1 MDSNCSGDPKTP
13 ARSGGF
19 EDAAVPWGGLAA
31 LDDEGLLALYL
42 RRRLSPTAARRVAAD
57 LLRRFDGVCRLAAA
71 DTSELERIK
80 DLDPAG
86 VQDLRLLWAM
96 SVRLSRAA
104 ASHRPALSSWTAVVA
119 YARTAL
125 AGLPRE
131 QFRTLYLDRRN
142 FLIRDEFV
150 AEGSVDHAP
159 VYPREIIRRG
169 LELSASA
176 LILVHNHPSGD
187 PTPSRADIEM
197 TRRIVEA
204 AKVFDLQVHDHI
216 VVGRGGTASF
226 RTLGLL

>member
-1 MDSNCSGDPKTP
+1 MQPNWPGDPKAP
-13 ARSGGF
+13 SSSGP
-19 EDAAVPWGGLAA
+19 EDAAASWDGLAA
-31 LDDEGLLALYL
+31 LDDEGLLARYL
-42 RRRLSPTAARRVAAD
+42 RRGLSWSASQRVAAD
-57 LLRRFDGVCRLAAA
+57 LLRRFDGMSGLAAA
-71 DTSELERIK
+71 DAVELARTE
-80 DLDPAG
+80 DLDPEA
-86 VQDLRLLWAM
+86 VRDLRLLWAM
-96 SVRLSRAA
+96 SVRVSRAT
-104 ASHRPALSSWTAVVA
+104 ASRRPVLSSWTAVVT

-159 VYPREIIRRG
+159 VYPKEIIRRG